1 MLRPSSRRSSR
12 SKRSSRSTRSSSNSK
27 SSTKLKLL
35 EEKAKIAELK
45 AEATFVMEKQKAEQ
59 QAKML
64 QIQGEVARAKARA
77 RVYEDY
83 THIQSRASTTDE
95 AEYDEII
102 ELKSINRR
110 QKLTI
115 VIEELDNRSCDQL
128 AMCDKIN
135 ELVNQNHAKEANS
148 QNRR

>member
-1 MLRPSSRRSSR
+1 M
-12 SKRSSRSTRSSSNSK
+12 
-27 SSTKLKLL
+27 KLL

-45 AEATFVMEKQKAEQ
+45 AEATFAMEKQKAEQ

-83 THIQSRASTTDE
+83 THIQSKASTTDE
-95 AEYDEII
+95 AEYDKII
-102 ELKSINRR
+102 ESKSINRR

-135 ELVNQNHAKEANS
+135 EQVNQNHAKEANS